1 MLAGA
6 KDFTSAIEGVTNA
19 VNEFLRVE
27 SVFDGKLKDEVVREL
42 TKANKD
48 SLATV
53 IELNQAHQQLQMRE
67 KFVAA
72 MLRQVETFPARYGNA
87 HLPTEFVETL
97 EKLTSLKDKAYGELK
112 LIASDIILQSKV
124 CKSSILSYLPEP
136 LLDVV
141 FICLHKRNIA

>member
-1 MLAGA
+1 VLAGA